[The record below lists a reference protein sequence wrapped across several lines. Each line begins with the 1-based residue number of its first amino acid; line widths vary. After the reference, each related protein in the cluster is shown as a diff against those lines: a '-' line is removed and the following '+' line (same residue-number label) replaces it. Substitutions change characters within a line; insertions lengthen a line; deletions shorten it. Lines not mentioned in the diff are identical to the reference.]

1 MGDREIRELRGEGE
15 GDITWL
21 RVGRGCRRGVGCVQV
36 SQTGE
41 HVVHLEQKESQ
52 GDWNWKN
59 EKRVEGDGARGD
71 KRASYTLIV
80 NDLCNVT
87 LFLKKYTHIYVYT
100 CTYIHTGRLYLH

>member
-1 MGDREIRELRGEGE
+1 M
-15 GDITWL
+15 
-21 RVGRGCRRGVGCVQV
+21 QV

-52 GDWNWKN
+52 GDWSWKN

-87 LFLKKYTHIYVYT
+87 LFLKSIPIY
-100 CTYIHTGRLYLH
+100 TYIHVHIYIPGRLYLH